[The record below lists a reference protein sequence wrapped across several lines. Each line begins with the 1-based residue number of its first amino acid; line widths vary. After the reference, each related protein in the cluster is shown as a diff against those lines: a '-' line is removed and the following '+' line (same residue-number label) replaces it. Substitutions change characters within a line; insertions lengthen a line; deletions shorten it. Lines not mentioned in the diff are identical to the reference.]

1 MRAVDIGIC
10 HDDDL
15 VIAQLID
22 VEILAQSRAERDDD
36 GLELVV
42 AVNLVGAHL
51 FHVEHLAPERQNR
64 LEARVASLRG
74 AAACRVALY
83 DVELGE
89 LGVILVAVA
98 QLVGH
103 RRAAEGALAADGLAR
118 LARGLARAVGGHR
131 LI

>member
-1 MRAVDIGIC
+1 MRAVDIGIR

-15 VIAQLID
+15 VIAELID
-22 VEILAQSRAERDDD
+22 IEILAKAGAERDDD

-42 AVNLVGAHL
+42 AVNFVGAHL
-51 FHVEHLAPERQNR
+51 FDVQHFAPQRQDR
-64 LEARVASLRG
+64 LEARVAPLRG

-89 LGVILVAVA
+89 LGVIFVAVA